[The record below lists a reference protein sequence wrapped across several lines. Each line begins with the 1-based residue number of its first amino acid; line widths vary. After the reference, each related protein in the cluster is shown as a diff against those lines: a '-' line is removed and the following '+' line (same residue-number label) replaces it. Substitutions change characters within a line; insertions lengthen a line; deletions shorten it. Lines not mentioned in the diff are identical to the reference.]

1 MPRRTDREF
10 AVPDDIYRYNE
21 ERWEALVEAD
31 ALFTRPMLDLDEE
44 KARAYLGLERLG
56 LPGDLAGR
64 KVLCLAG
71 GGGQQSAAFALLGA
85 DVTVLDISSGQL
97 KRDRSAAEHYGVGI
111 RTVQGDM
118 RDLSALDDSSFDLV
132 WHPYSLT
139 FVPDS
144 RIVFREVARVV
155 GRGGHYYLMCAN
167 PFFSGLTHDSWNGE
181 GYTLKQPYTDEA
193 ATSYPD
199 QDWVYDREPSGRLI
213 SEPREYR
220 QTLGRIVSS
229 LTGEGFVLRLL
240 VEVRSDRPGLT
251 PGSWEH
257 FTAVA
262 PPWLEFVW
270 HYRPDLLG
278 R

>member
-1 MPRRTDREF
+1 MQ
-10 AVPDDIYRYNE
+10 DDVHRYNR
-21 ERWEALVEAD
+21 ERWEALVRAD
-31 ALFTRPMLDLDEE
+31 ALFTRPMLDLDAE
-44 KARAYLGLERLG
+44 KARDYLGLERLG

-85 DVTVLDISSGQL
+85 DVTVLDISPGQL
-97 KRDRSAAEHYGVGI
+97 ARDRSAAEHHGVGV

-118 RDLSALDDSSFDLV
+118 RDLSAFAGSTFDLV

-155 GRGGHYYLMCAN
+155 AAGGHYYLMCAN
-167 PFFSGLTHDSWNGE
+167 PFFSGLTHESWNGE
-181 GYTLKQPYTDEA
+181 GYTLRQPYADEA
-193 ATSYPD
+193 MTSYPD
-199 QDWVYDREPSGRLI
+199 QDWVYDRTPSGRI
-213 SEPREYR
+213 VREPREYT
-220 QTLGRIVSS
+220 QTLGRIVNS

-240 VEVRSDRPGLT
+240 SEVRGGAHDAE

-257 FTAVA
+257 FMAVA

-270 HYRPDLLG
+270 HYRPG
-278 R
+278 VPGS

>member
-1 MPRRTDREF
+1 MR
-10 AVPDDIYRYNE
+10 DDVYRYNE

-31 ALFTRPMLDLDEE
+31 ALFTRPMLDLDADR
-44 KARAYLGLERLG
+44 ARAYLGLERLG

-64 KVLCLAG
+64 RVLCLAG

-85 DVTVLDISSGQL
+85 DVTVFDISSGQL
-97 KRDRSAAEHYGVGI
+97 GRDRSAAEHHGVEV

-118 RDLSALDDSSFDLV
+118 RDLSALGDSSFDLV

-155 GRGGHYYLMCAN
+155 DAGGHYYVMCAN
-167 PFFSGLTHDSWNGE
+167 PFFAGLTHHAWNGE
-181 GYTLKQPYTDEA
+181 GYTLGHPYTDEA
-193 ATSYPD
+193 VTSYPD
-199 QDWVYDREPSGRLI
+199 QDWVYDREAGRSI
-213 SEPREYR
+213 GEPREYR
-220 QTLGRIVSS
+220 QTLSRIVNS
-229 LTGEGFVLRLL
+229 LTREGFLL
-240 VEVRSDRPGLT
+240 TFLSEVRSDRPGLE

-257 FTAVA
+257 FTSVA

-270 HYRPDLLG
+270 RYRPGVLG
-278 R
+278 G

>member
-1 MPRRTDREF
+1 MF
-10 AVPDDIYRYNE
+10 AVQDEIYRYNA

-56 LPGDLAGR
+56 VPGDVAGR
-64 KVLCLAG
+64 KVLCLAS

-85 DVTVLDISSGQL
+85 DVTVFDISSGQL
-97 KRDRSAAEHYGVGI
+97 ERDRSAADHYGVAL

-118 RDLSALDDSSFDLV
+118 RDLSPLGDTAFDLV

-144 RIVFREVARVV
+144 RVVFHEVAQVIAN
-155 GRGGHYYLMCAN
+155 GGHYYLMCAN
-167 PFFSGLTHDSWNGE
+167 PFFSGLTHHSWNGE
-181 GYTLKQPYTDEA
+181 GYTLTQPYTDEA

-199 QDWVYDREPSGRLI
+199 QDWVYTRAPSGPPGIR
-213 SEPREYR
+213 EPREYR
-220 QTLGRIVSS
+220 QTLSRIVNT
-229 LTGEGFVLRLL
+229 LIGEGFTLTHLS
-240 VEVRSDRPGLT
+240 EVRGDYPGAE
-251 PGSWEH
+251 PGSWAH
-257 FTAVA
+257 FTGVA

-270 HYRPDLLG
+270 QYRSG
-278 R
+278 QAV

>member
-1 MPRRTDREF
+1 MRDE
-10 AVPDDIYRYNE
+10 IYHYNE

-31 ALFTRPMLDLDEE
+31 ALFTRPMLDLDAE
-44 KARAYLGLERLG
+44 KAQAYLGLDRLG
-56 LPGDLAGR
+56 IPGDLAGR

-85 DVTVLDISSGQL
+85 DVTVFDISSGQL
-97 KRDRSAAEHYGVGI
+97 ERDRSAAEHYGVGI
-111 RTVQGDM
+111 RTIQGDM

-155 GRGGHYYLMCAN
+155 ERGGYYYLMCAN

-181 GYTLKQPYTDEA
+181 GYTLRQPYTDEA
-193 ATSYPD
+193 ATCYPD
-199 QDWVYDREPSGRLI
+199 QDWVYDRKPVRGRIREPM
-213 SEPREYR
+213 EYR
-220 QTLGRIVSS
+220 QTLSRIVNS
-229 LTGEGFVLRLL
+229 LIREGFMLTLL
-240 VEVRSDRPGLT
+240 SEVRGDYPGAE
-251 PGSWEH
+251 PGSWAH
-257 FTAVA
+257 FTGVA

-270 HYRPDLLG
+270 QYSNGSAR
-278 R
+278 RTTR

>member
-1 MPRRTDREF
+1 VF
-10 AVPDDIYRYNE
+10 AVQDEVYRYNA

-56 LPGDLAGR
+56 LPCDLAGR

-85 DVTVLDISSGQL
+85 DVTVFDISSGQL
-97 KRDRSAAEHYGVGI
+97 ERDRSAAEHYGATV

-118 RDLSALDDSSFDLV
+118 RDLSALGGSSFELV

-139 FVPDS
+139 FVPDC
-144 RIVFREVARVV
+144 RIVFREVAKVV
-155 GRGGHYYLMCAN
+155 GKGGHYYLMCAN
-167 PFFSGLTHDSWNGE
+167 PFFSGLTHHSWNGA
-181 GYTLKQPYTDEA
+181 GYTLTQPYTDET

-199 QDWVYDREPSGRLI
+199 QEWVYDRKPSGDRI
-213 SEPREYR
+213 REPREYR
-220 QTLGRIVSS
+220 QTLSRMTNS
-229 LTGEGFVLRLL
+229 LIREGFVLTFLS
-240 VEVRSDRPGLT
+240 EVRGDHPGAE
-251 PGSWEH
+251 PGSWAH
-257 FTAVA
+257 FTGVA

-270 HYRPDLLG
+270 QYRPGAPDSP
-278 R
+278 

>member
-1 MPRRTDREF
+1 MEDE
-10 AVPDDIYRYNE
+10 AYRYNE

-31 ALFTRPMLDLDEE
+31 ALFTRPMLDLDAD
-44 KARAYLGLERLG
+44 KARAYLDLKRLG
-56 LPGDLAGR
+56 LPDDLAGR

-97 KRDRSAAEHYGVGI
+97 ERDRSAAEHYGVAV

-118 RDLSALDDSSFDLV
+118 RDLSALGDSSFDLV

-155 GRGGHYYLMCAN
+155 AGGGHYYLMCAN
-167 PFFSGLTHDSWNGE
+167 PFFAGLTHDAWNGK
-181 GYTLKQPYTDEA
+181 GYTLSQPYTDEA
-193 ATSYPD
+193 PTCYPD
-199 QDWVYDREPSGRLI
+199 QDWVYDRDPSGRSI
-213 SEPREYR
+213 QQPMEYT
-220 QTLGRIVSS
+220 QTLSRIVNS
-229 LTGEGFVLRLL
+229 LTREGFLL
-240 VEVRSDRPGLT
+240 AHLSEVRSGRLDAEPG
-251 PGSWEH
+251 GWEH
-257 FTAVA
+257 FTSVA

-270 HYRPDLLG
+270 QYRPGTLAS
-278 R
+278 

>member
-1 MPRRTDREF
+1 MIGDSRVL
-10 AVPDDIYRYNE
+10 AVRDEVYEYNQ
-21 ERWEALVEAD
+21 ERWEALVAAD
-31 ALFTRPMLDLDEE
+31 ALFTRPMLDLDAE

-56 LPGDLAGR
+56 IAGDLAGR

-97 KRDRSAAEHYGVGI
+97 ERDRLAAEHYGVDV

-118 RDLSALDDSSFDLV
+118 RDLSALDGASFDLV

-144 RIVFREVARVV
+144 RVVFREVARVV
-155 GRGGHYYLMCAN
+155 ARGGHYYVMCAN

-199 QDWVYDREPSGRLI
+199 QDWVYDGKPAGGHI
-213 SEPREYR
+213 CEPREYR
-220 QTLGRIVSS
+220 QTLGRIVNS
-229 LTGEGFVLRLL
+229 LIQVGFVLTYIS
-240 VEVRSDRPGLT
+240 EVRNGHPDAE
-251 PGSWEH
+251 PGSWVH
-257 FTAVA
+257 FTSVA

-270 HYRPDLLG
+270 QFHPGILER
-278 R
+278 

>member
-1 MPRRTDREF
+1 MQDE
-10 AVPDDIYRYNE
+10 VYRYNV
-21 ERWEALVEAD
+21 ERWEALVAAD
-31 ALFTRPMLDLDEE
+31 ALFTRPMLDLDTG
-44 KARAYLGLERLG
+44 KAQAYLGLTRLG
-56 LPGDLAGR
+56 IPDDLAGR

-85 DVTVLDISSGQL
+85 DVTVFDISPGQL
-97 KRDRSAAEHYGVGI
+97 ERDRLAAEHYGVGI
-111 RTVQGDM
+111 RTIQGDM

-155 GRGGHYYLMCAN
+155 RTGGHYYLMCAN
-167 PFFSGLTHDSWNGE
+167 PFFSGLTHDSYNGE
-181 GYTLKQPYTDEA
+181 GYTLRQPYTDGD

-199 QDWVYDREPSGRLI
+199 QDWVYGREPDGRQI

-220 QTLGRIVSS
+220 QTLGRIVNS
-229 LTGEGFVLRLL
+229 LIGEGFTLTHLS
-240 VEVRSDRPGLT
+240 EVRSDHPDAE
-251 PGSWEH
+251 PGSWAH
-257 FTAVA
+257 FATVA

-270 HYRPDLLG
+270 KYGPSVSG
-278 R
+278 SSA

>member
-1 MPRRTDREF
+1 MTDD
-10 AVPDDIYRYNE
+10 VYRYNE
-21 ERWEALVEAD
+21 ERWEALVAAD

-44 KARAYLGLERLG
+44 KARAYLGLARLG
-56 LPGDLAGR
+56 LPDDLAGR

-85 DVTVLDISSGQL
+85 DVTVFDISAGQL
-97 KRDRSAAEHYGVGI
+97 ERDRSAAEHYGVGV

-118 RDLSALDDSSFDLV
+118 RDLSALYDSSFDLV

-144 RIVFREVARVV
+144 RVVFREVAKVV
-155 GRGGHYYLMCAN
+155 EKGGHYHLMCAN
-167 PFFSGLTHDSWNGE
+167 PFFSGLTHSSWNGE
-181 GYTLKQPYTDEA
+181 GYTLRQPYTDEA

-199 QDWVYDREPSGRLI
+199 QEWVYDRTSDGRSI
-213 SEPREYR
+213 REPREYR
-220 QTLGRIVSS
+220 QTLSRIVNG
-229 LTGEGFVLRLL
+229 LTGEGFLL
-240 VEVRSDRPGLT
+240 THLSEVHSDRPGLE

-257 FTAVA
+257 FMSVA

-270 HYRPDLLG
+270 QYRPGVLG
-278 R
+278 TA